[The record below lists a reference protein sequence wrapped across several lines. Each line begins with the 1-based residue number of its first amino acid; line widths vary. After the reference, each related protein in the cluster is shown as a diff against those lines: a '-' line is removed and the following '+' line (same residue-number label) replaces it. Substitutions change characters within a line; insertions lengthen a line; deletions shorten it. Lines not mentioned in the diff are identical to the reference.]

1 VASDVASCVLHKP
14 PAPLNVGRPEEAD
27 SPAPKRAR
35 IRVDSARCCWKLSR
49 SFGGTTLGLAAV
61 VAILRM
67 RVGRITVTRAAVF
80 FFADCVC
87 EERDS
92 LVVVLV
98 SCMRCLSDTSG
109 GRDGGLEVVAGE
121 AARYDVSS
129 VPH

>member
-1 VASDVASCVLHKP
+1 M
-14 PAPLNVGRPEEAD
+14 
-27 SPAPKRAR
+27 
-35 IRVDSARCCWKLSR
+35 RVDLARCCWKLSR
-49 SFGGTTLGLAAV
+49 SFGGTALGLAAV

-67 RVGRITVTRAAVF
+67 RVGRITVTGGGITVTRAAVF

-87 EERDS
+87 EERDG

-129 VPH
+129 LPH

>member
-1 VASDVASCVLHKP
+1 MASDVASCVLHKP

-35 IRVDSARCCWKLSR
+35 IRVDLARWCWKLSR
-49 SFGGTTLGLAAV
+49 SFGGTALGLAAV
-61 VAILRM
+61 VAILR

-80 FFADCVC
+80 FFADYVC

-92 LVVVLV
+92 LVGVLV

-129 VPH
+129 LPH

>member
-1 VASDVASCVLHKP
+1 M
-14 PAPLNVGRPEEAD
+14 
-27 SPAPKRAR
+27 
-35 IRVDSARCCWKLSR
+35 RVDLARCCWKPSR
-49 SFGGTTLGLAAV
+49 SFGGTALGLAAV

-67 RVGRITVTRAAVF
+67 RVGRITVTRGAVF

-87 EERDS
+87 EERDG

-129 VPH
+129 LPH